1 MPTCSHKHARV
12 KKTLF
17 TQEKC
22 CGALRGIIIMYPRA
36 AWEECRQWTAVVRAA
51 PLAGRLAFQLRALA
65 RGHGSSIYSYV
76 GYALG
81 KRSAKYS
88 KPGVVFCFLLFP
100 PHPFMGYFQCQ
111 VSGKPLFSS
120 LAALHVFPV
129 VQLSY
134 SRQCGSCGGLWA
146 CSSCPL
152 IYNGMCIIDKS
163 RLVL

>member
-100 PHPFMGYFQCQ
+100 PPSLHG
-111 VSGKPLFSS
+111 LFSVPSKWEAFVFQPRSPSRISS
-120 LAALHVFPV
+120 LSAVLLKTMWKLWWALGSLF
-129 VQLSY
+129 LS
-134 SRQCGSCGGLWA
+134 SDL
-146 CSSCPL
+146 
-152 IYNGMCIIDKS
+152 
-163 RLVL
+163 